1 MFDIFATILS
11 AGVVISV
18 VTLVVH
24 EPLLLAAG
32 ISTILGLMFVL
43 LPAFVAMVPMLGYLL
58 IFTGIVLLGYGVIST
73 RSWLNA
79 LEAKR
84 VAALARRRTLAAAKN
99 KSDDDSGLRRMPRMS
114 SLAGS
119 GERIGGSRG
128 ERSENGTGGAFL
140 PASRSDDP
148 SVSPPLPVRKAA
160 TAPVGVSSQG
170 RGASEGGGISGSA
183 LGRLGRGVTRETFSP
198 SSDSFASPRSALREA
213 RSSDVDIAPKAPPVT
228 VSAVAPIAVPVPV
241 VSSLVAPP
249 APVLPVSVGLPV
261 PTPAA
266 PPAAKPKSRGAERI
280 EQIKAE
286 SRQANQARRRK
297 SAALGKPVA
306 TPEKD
311 EDRDERPPENMAS
324 PPPPPVVITAA
335 TATVAT
341 PPSAERR
348 SQMERDLREL
358 GLQNQVRLELPEPGP
373 DKAGSKPFVARLARR
388 S

>member
-99 KSDDDSGLRRMPRMS
+99 KSDDDSGLRRAPRIS

-119 GERIGGSRG
+119 NGRIGGSR
-128 ERSENGTGGAFL
+128 SEGGDNGTGGASP
-140 PASRSDDP
+140 PASRSGDLSLPLP
-148 SVSPPLPVRKAA
+148 SPVRKAA
-160 TAPVGVSSQG
+160 PSPIGTVVQG
-170 RGASEGGGISGSA
+170 RGAGESGGISGSA

-198 SSDSFASPRSALREA
+198 SSDSLASPRSSLRES
-213 RSSDVDIAPKAPPVT
+213 RRSDVDVAPKAFPVP
-228 VSAVAPIAVPVPV
+228 VPAVAPPVPVSVPVP
-241 VSSLVAPP
+241 SLPVALP
-249 APVLPVSVGLPV
+249 APVSPV
-261 PTPAA
+261 PAA
-266 PPAAKPKSRGAERI
+266 PAAAKPKSRGAERI

-297 SAALGKPVA
+297 SAASGKPVA

-311 EDRDERPPENMAS
+311 EDRDERLPENTAPPPPS
-324 PPPPPVVITAA
+324 PPPMVAA
-335 TATVAT
+335 TPTPAPASAA

-358 GLQNQVRLELPEPGP
+358 GLQNQVRLELPESGP

-388 S
+388 G